1 MRSEDGI
8 GVKQAWTRRE
18 VRSKTEAEG
27 VACTWPSGLE
37 QQKLDNVGTGKPGCG
52 KGQIT

>member
-8 GVKQAWTRRE
+8 RVKQAWTRKE
-18 VRSKTEAEG
+18 VRSTTEAG
-27 VACTWPSGLE
+27 VACTWPRGLE